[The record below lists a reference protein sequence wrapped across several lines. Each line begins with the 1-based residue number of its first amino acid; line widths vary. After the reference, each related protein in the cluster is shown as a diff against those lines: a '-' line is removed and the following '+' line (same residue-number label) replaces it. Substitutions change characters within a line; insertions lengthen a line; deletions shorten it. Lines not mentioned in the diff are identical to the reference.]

1 MKSESIFVILDV
13 SMLNSVLL
21 KRSDLIMQEKSP
33 DLHDK
38 EIKFK
43 FLSKANQL
51 PLHISWQIDNGLVL
65 CVGIKGVFSW
75 LIKHMF

>member
-1 MKSESIFVILDV
+1 MKPESSFVILDV
-13 SMLNSVLL
+13 SMLNPVLL
-21 KRSDLIMQEKSP
+21 NRSDLIMQEKSP
-33 DLHDK
+33 DMHGK

-51 PLHISWQIDNGLVL
+51 PLHVSLQLDNWIVL

-75 LIKHMF
+75 FIKHMF

>member
-1 MKSESIFVILDV
+1 MKPETIFVILDV

-21 KRSDLIMQEKSP
+21 NRSDLIMQEKSP
-33 DLHDK
+33 DMHSK

-51 PLHISWQIDNGLVL
+51 PLHIAWQLDNGIVL

-75 LIKHMF
+75 FLKHMF